1 MPKDQP
7 YLEAEK
13 KIQQALK
20 SRATELDLRD
30 MALTEL
36 PESIGQLK
44 QLRKLDLGHD
54 YGKDEKDKNQ
64 LTALPPSLGQLTQL
78 TALDLSD
85 NQLTTLPDS
94 LGQLTQLTELN
105 LSNNQLVMLPEQ
117 IGNLAFLKKLTA
129 NYNKLTTLPDNMR
142 RLTKLQYLEI
152 GENEFKNLPDF
163 IADIKTI
170 EILGIANDKLIE
182 IPAFLGNL
190 TNLTEIAFG
199 DGGPPGTKLINLPE
213 FLRQLKKLEHIWACD
228 CDLVQLPNWLSEL
241 TKITRIQVSNN
252 RLTDLP
258 SSLAQLEHLTDLDLK
273 GNPLNPALQSAYDA
287 GLDELKAYLRS
298 LENAEPLYEAKLVL
312 VGEGNVGKTTLLK
325 ALKGKE
331 GAAPQEHE
339 PTTHG
344 VEIDIHALRLPHP
357 AQDGVEIQLNA
368 WDFGGQDVYRVTHQ
382 FFFSRRSLYLL
393 VWEPR
398 NNVQQGRLDEWLDM
412 IRLRVGDEAC
422 VIIVSTHSQSG
433 GHLARIDKPV
443 FKQQYGDMIVGFHE
457 VDSLVPDPATGEMVG
472 IAALKKVIAEQASQL
487 EQMGMPFSPQW
498 KAARDELIAYPEPRI
513 SYTAFSEI
521 CAKYELTPIATKT
534 LAQIMH
540 DLGYIVHYS
549 DDERLRDDVVLQ
561 PQWLTKAIGFVLE
574 DKTTDEN
581 EGILPDNRLYKVW
594 HDHSFEGEPRY
605 DAELYPFFLRL
616 MEKYDVS
623 YRLPEGDASL
633 VAQHVPQV
641 RPTNLPWLP
650 DEEPKENQR
659 RLGMVCVMDDAPS
672 GLVPWMIV
680 RTHDYAY
687 PIGQHSLHWQK
698 GMFLRN
704 DRHGEAMLELRG
716 REFHM
721 YAEAIWPEYFMN
733 VLRQRLDKL
742 ITDNW
747 PGLEGRYSF
756 TVPCKNN
763 ECDGRF
769 EIAALRD
776 FLNDGDETI
785 RCQKCRERQNIIEL
799 LYGFEDYDVRETLT
813 EIQRTVEIGFADMGD
828 EFEKLRSQIANNF
841 LNTMKAMASEAKN
854 GPRLFTIE
862 PVDGRWQWINKK
874 YKLHLWCEA
883 EDCQHPVYDGLGTYE
898 FKMTQEW
905 IAQIA
910 PYANF
915 IVGVMK
921 TLLPM
926 VAPSVNVMFGAGTFD
941 QWRYKDHLSLIQT
954 SLTSVLLE
962 GIKVHDPGRLKDGV
976 LTEPERSGL
985 FALHSFL
992 RDVDPN
998 QERIGLYRIPTYT
1011 GDFTWVCRKHY
1022 DLMQSKIPDVI
1033 HPHD

>member
-1 MPKDQP
+1 
-7 YLEAEK
+7 
-13 KIQQALK
+13 
-20 SRATELDLRD
+20 
-30 MALTEL
+30 
-36 PESIGQLK
+36 
-44 QLRKLDLGHD
+44 
-54 YGKDEKDKNQ
+54 
-64 LTALPPSLGQLTQL
+64 
-78 TALDLSD
+78 
-85 NQLTTLPDS
+85 
-94 LGQLTQLTELN
+94 
-105 LSNNQLVMLPEQ
+105 
-117 IGNLAFLKKLTA
+117 
-129 NYNKLTTLPDNMR
+129 
-142 RLTKLQYLEI
+142 
-152 GENEFKNLPDF
+152 
-163 IADIKTI
+163 
-170 EILGIANDKLIE
+170 
-182 IPAFLGNL
+182 
-190 TNLTEIAFG
+190 
-199 DGGPPGTKLINLPE
+199 
-213 FLRQLKKLEHIWACD
+213 
-228 CDLVQLPNWLSEL
+228 
-241 TKITRIQVSNN
+241 
-252 RLTDLP
+252 
-258 SSLAQLEHLTDLDLK
+258 
-273 GNPLNPALQSAYDA
+273 
-287 GLDELKAYLRS
+287 
-298 LENAEPLYEAKLVL
+298 VL

-325 ALKGKE
+325 ALKGKAGE
-331 GAAPQEHE
+331 APQEHE

-344 VEIDIHALRLPHP
+344 VEIDIHGLRLPHP
-357 AQDGVEIQLNA
+357 AKDGVEIQLNA

-412 IRLRVGDEAC
+412 IRLRVGDEAR

-443 FKQQYGDMIVGFHE
+443 FQQQYGDMIVGFHE
-457 VDSLVPDPATGEMVG
+457 VDSLVPNPATGEMFG
-472 IAALKKVIAEQASQL
+472 IAELKKVIAEQASHL
-487 EQMGMPFSPQW
+487 EQMGMGFNLDW
-498 KAARDELIAYPEPRI
+498 KAARDELIAYKEPRI
-513 SYTAFSEI
+513 SFGTFSGI
-521 CAKYELTPIATKT
+521 CAARGLSQIDTET
-534 LAQIMH
+534 LAHLMH

-574 DKTTDEN
+574 DKATDEN
-581 EGILPDNRLYKVW
+581 EGILPDHRLYKVW
-594 HDHSFEGEPRY
+594 HDHSFDGEPRY

-616 MEKYDVS
+616 MEKYDVC

-650 DEEPKENQR
+650 EEEPKENQR
-659 RLGMVCVMDDAPS
+659 RLGMVCVMDDAPP

-687 PIGQHSLHWQK
+687 PVGQHSLHWQK

-733 VLRQRLDKL
+733 ILRQRLDKL

-763 ECDGRF
+763 SCEGRF

-776 FLNDGDETI
+776 FLTDGDETI

-799 LYGFEDYDVRETLT
+799 LYGFEDYDIRENMTTL
-813 EIQRTVEIGFADMGD
+813 QRTVEHGFANVGD
-828 EFEKLRSQIANNF
+828 EFEKLRSQIANGF
-841 LNTMKAMASEAKN
+841 LNAMKAMANEAKN
-854 GPRLFTIE
+854 GPRLFTVE

-883 EDCQHPVYDGLGTYE
+883 EDCQHPVYDGLGVYE

-905 IAQIA
+905 IVQIA

-926 VAPSVNVMFGAGTFD
+926 VAPSVNVLFGSGAFD
-941 QWRYKDHLSLIQT
+941 QWKYKDHLSLIQT
-954 SLTSVLLE
+954 SLSSVLPE
-962 GIKVHDPGRLKDGV
+962 GIKVHDPGHLKDGV
-976 LTEPERSGL
+976 LTESERSGL
-985 FALHSFL
+985 LALHSFL

-1011 GDFTWVCRKHY
+1011 GDFTWVCKKHY

-1033 HPHD
+1033 NAHD

>member
-1 MPKDQP
+1 MQ
-7 YLEAEK
+7 L
-13 KIQQALK
+13 Q
-20 SRATELDLRD
+20 EL
-30 MALTEL
+30 
-36 PESIGQLK
+36 
-44 QLRKLDLGHD
+44 
-54 YGKDEKDKNQ
+54 N
-64 LTALPPSLGQLTQL
+64 
-78 TALDLSD
+78 LSD
-85 NQLTTLPDS
+85 NQLTTLPDFLSKFVQLQSLS
-94 LGQLTQLTELN
+94 LGNNELTKLPNWIGNLKNLEKLSLIDNQLTSIPETLINLTQLKILG
-105 LSNNQLVMLPEQ
+105 LFS
-117 IGNLAFLKKLTA
+117 
-129 NYNKLTTLPDNMR
+129 NKLTSFPNISNQLQSLEDLYLDDNQISKLPEFFEAPNLLTLTLGENFGGNPLKEFPPCIQNMR
-142 RLTKLQYLEI
+142 NIVSLEANFCELTTIPNWLGYLSNLNSLRL
-152 GENEFKNLPDF
+152 N
-163 IADIKTI
+163 
-170 EILGIANDKLIE
+170 
-182 IPAFLGNL
+182 GN
-190 TNLTEIAFG
+190 NLTEI
-199 DGGPPGTKLINLPE
+199 PT
-213 FLRQLKKLEHIWACD
+213 
-228 CDLVQLPNWLSEL
+228 
-241 TKITRIQVSNN
+241 T
-252 RLTDLP
+252 
-258 SSLAQLEHLTDLDLK
+258 LAKLEHLTKLDLND
-273 GNPLNPALQSAYDA
+273 NPLNPALQSAYDQ
-287 GLDELKAYLRS
+287 GLDAVKAYLRS

-325 ALKGKE
+325 ALKGKA

-339 PTTHG
+339 STTHG
-344 VEIDIHALRLPHP
+344 IEIDIHGLRLQHP
-357 AQDGVEIQLNA
+357 AKEGVEIQLNA

-398 NNVQQGRLDEWLDM
+398 RGVQQGQVEDWLNM
-412 IRLRVGDEAC
+412 IRLRVGVEAR
-422 VIIVSTHSQSG
+422 VIIVSTHCKTG
-433 GHLARIDKPV
+433 ERIARIDKPV
-443 FKQQYGDMIVGFHE
+443 LQQQYGEMIVGFYE
-457 VDSLVPDPATGEMVG
+457 VDSFVPDGSTGEMVG
-472 IAALKKVIAEQASQL
+472 IVELKKVIAEQAAQL

-498 KAARDELIAYPEPRI
+498 KTARDELINHPEPRI

-521 CAKYELTPIATKT
+521 CAKHELSPIATKT

-574 DKTTDEN
+574 DKATDES

-594 HDHSFEGEPRY
+594 HDHTFEGEPRY

-650 DEEPKENQR
+650 EEEPKENQR
-659 RLGMVCVMDDAPS
+659 RLGMVCVMDDAPP

-687 PIGQHSLHWQK
+687 PVGQHSLHWQK

-733 VLRQRLDKL
+733 VLRQRLSKL

-756 TVPCKNN
+756 TVPCKNSAC
-763 ECDGRF
+763 EGRF

-776 FLNDGDETI
+776 FLDDGDETI

-799 LYGFEDYDVRETLT
+799 LYGFEDYDVRENITKL
-813 EIQRTVEIGFADMGD
+813 QRTVERGFVDVGD

-841 LNTMKAMASEAKN
+841 LNTMKAMANEAKN

-862 PVDGRWQWINKK
+862 PIDGKWQWINKK
-874 YKLHLWCEA
+874 YELHLWCEA
-883 EDCQHPVYDGLGTYE
+883 DDCQHPVYDGMGTYE
-898 FKMTQEW
+898 FKMTREW

-926 VAPSVNVMFGAGTFD
+926 VAPSVNILFGSGAFD
-941 QWRYKDHLSLIQT
+941 QWKYKDHLNLIQT
-954 SLTSVLLE
+954 SLDSVLPE
-962 GIKVHDPGRLKDGV
+962 GIKVHDPGRLMDGV

-985 FALHSFL
+985 LALHSFL

-1022 DLMQSKIPDVI
+1022 DLMQSRIPDVI
-1033 HPHD
+1033 HPHG